1 MYKLNGL
8 RVKLRSQIF
17 LWLMLAGLLPL
28 LLLLAAS
35 IFYGERFYQ
44 NRVDAELTSEL
55 NRIASLLDDRLRERG
70 KLLQSIHR
78 SPVLARFAE
87 SFGEVL
93 QAQYV
98 TTTFTQHKNELENYL
113 LDLQPLI
120 PVDSVIRIVDQA
132 GRTLSKI
139 RFGATTQISLESLP
153 PYRILEDEPDESLAV
168 RLAFLPL
175 DSVSHMRFP
184 GSEKDF
190 SPQRRLPL
198 LDAVLPVQAEKH
210 RIYLVY
216 SSQGQQLDHAMDLA
230 PRLRQSELLI
240 LESVPDHSVELLVDD
255 ALGRQFMTALP
266 AQPVTT
272 AMQSVL
278 AQAETV
284 PEGAFQNTDGFRY
297 VFTEYLP
304 YPDQLISWV
313 LAARI
318 SPDLLA
324 ADLRLLR
331 KGLIAM
337 AVVTLLVGL
346 LLSGWVARHLAK
358 PICRLA
364 ENIKAYGRGEMQAPT
379 IPSSIQEVN
388 QVQQSFAGM
397 ADTLKQTEQ
406 QLLQSAKMA
415 SIGEMAA
422 GIGHELNNPLNNMLS
437 LGKLLQRN
445 EALDDNGQKDVDALL
460 EETRRASK
468 IVQGILNFARQTP
481 LQYEQF
487 DLGEFL
493 ENCRRRVADL
503 AAEKQ
508 VKIQIEFAETILMEA
523 DHGQLEQ
530 VMVNLLMNAIQ
541 ASAASSAV
549 EIHAEK
555 NTGQVIIRVKD
566 EGAGLTEIAK
576 TKLFEPFFT
585 TKAVG
590 EGSGLGLSISL
601 GIVESHGGEL
611 TIENHPAGGVVAEIK
626 IPEKHA

>member
-1 MYKLNGL
+1 
-8 RVKLRSQIF
+8 VKLRSQIF

>member
-1 MYKLNGL
+1 
-8 RVKLRSQIF
+8 
-17 LWLMLAGLLPL
+17 
-28 LLLLAAS
+28 
-35 IFYGERFYQ
+35 
-44 NRVDAELTSEL
+44 
-55 NRIASLLDDRLRERG
+55 
-70 KLLQSIHR
+70 
-78 SPVLARFAE
+78 
-87 SFGEVL
+87 
-93 QAQYV
+93 
-98 TTTFTQHKNELENYL
+98 
-113 LDLQPLI
+113 
-120 PVDSVIRIVDQA
+120 
-132 GRTLSKI
+132 
-139 RFGATTQISLESLP
+139 
-153 PYRILEDEPDESLAV
+153 
-168 RLAFLPL
+168 
-175 DSVSHMRFP
+175 
-184 GSEKDF
+184 
-190 SPQRRLPL
+190 
-198 LDAVLPVQAEKH
+198 
-210 RIYLVY
+210 
-216 SSQGQQLDHAMDLA
+216 
-230 PRLRQSELLI
+230 
-240 LESVPDHSVELLVDD
+240 
-255 ALGRQFMTALP
+255 
-266 AQPVTT
+266 
-272 AMQSVL
+272 
-278 AQAETV
+278 
-284 PEGAFQNTDGFRY
+284 
-297 VFTEYLP
+297 
-304 YPDQLISWV
+304 
-313 LAARI
+313 
-318 SPDLLA
+318 
-324 ADLRLLR
+324 
-331 KGLIAM
+331 
-337 AVVTLLVGL
+337 VGL

-523 DHGQLEQ
+523 DPGQLEQ

>member
-1 MYKLNGL
+1 
-8 RVKLRSQIF
+8 
-17 LWLMLAGLLPL
+17 MLAGLLPL

-44 NRVDAELTSEL
+44 DRVDAELTSEL
-55 NRIASLLDDRLRERG
+55 NRVASLLDDRLRERG

-98 TTTFTQHKNELENYL
+98 TTTFTQRKNELENYL

-139 RFGATTQISLESLP
+139 RFGATTQLSLESLP

-523 DHGQLEQ
+523 DPGQLEQ

>member
-1 MYKLNGL
+1 M
-8 RVKLRSQIF
+8 
-17 LWLMLAGLLPL
+17 P
-28 LLLLAAS
+28 
-35 IFYGERFYQ
+35 E
-44 NRVDAELTSEL
+44 
-55 NRIASLLDDRLRERG
+55 
-70 KLLQSIHR
+70 
-78 SPVLARFAE
+78 
-87 SFGEVL
+87 
-93 QAQYV
+93 
-98 TTTFTQHKNELENYL
+98 
-113 LDLQPLI
+113 
-120 PVDSVIRIVDQA
+120 
-132 GRTLSKI
+132 
-139 RFGATTQISLESLP
+139 
-153 PYRILEDEPDESLAV
+153 
-168 RLAFLPL
+168 
-175 DSVSHMRFP
+175 
-184 GSEKDF
+184 
-190 SPQRRLPL
+190 
-198 LDAVLPVQAEKH
+198 
-210 RIYLVY
+210 
-216 SSQGQQLDHAMDLA
+216 
-230 PRLRQSELLI
+230 
-240 LESVPDHSVELLVDD
+240 HSVELLVDD

-523 DHGQLEQ
+523 DPGQLEQ